1 MRASGGHPRRAAEP
15 EEHVMATA
23 VRKRKIWAAD
33 YGLPLVVRLR
43 PVLDLSEDQFF
54 AFCQLNGDLRIER
67 NAEGELLIMPP
78 AGGDTSDRNSEI
90 NMQLRMWA
98 KRDGSGVVFDS
109 SGGFRLPNRAVRS
122 PDASWMLRS
131 RYEQIPAAERRVFV
145 PACPDFVLELRS
157 PSDRLQ
163 TLQAKMREYLANGAR
178 LGWLLDPESRRV
190 YVYRPDRPVERLDD
204 PATLVGDPVLVG
216 FVLNLHEIW

>member
-1 MRASGGHPRRAAEP
+1 
-15 EEHVMATA
+15 MATA
-23 VRKRKIWAAD
+23 VRKRKSPAD
-33 YGLPLVVRLR
+33 DYVLPLVVRTR
-43 PVLDLSEDQFF
+43 PALDLSEDQFF

-98 KRDGSGVVFDS
+98 KRDGSGVAFDS

-131 RYEQIPAAERRVFV
+131 RYEQIPAEQRARFV

-157 PSDRLQ
+157 PSDRLGD
-163 TLQAKMREYLANGAR
+163 LQAKMQEYIANGAR
-178 LGWLLDPESRRV
+178 LGWLLDPEPHRV
-190 YVYRPDRPVERLDD
+190 SVYRPNEPVQRLDD
-204 PATLVGDPVLVG
+204 PATLAGEPVLRG
-216 FVLNLHEIW
+216 FVLNLREIW